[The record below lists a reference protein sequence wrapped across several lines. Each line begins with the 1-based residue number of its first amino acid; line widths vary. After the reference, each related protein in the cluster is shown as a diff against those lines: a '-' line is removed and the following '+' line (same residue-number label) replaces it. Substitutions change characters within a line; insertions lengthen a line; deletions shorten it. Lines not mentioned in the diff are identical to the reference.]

1 MTTGTENMVP
11 RDGLLVAAEHEGAHG
26 VCAVSLGVPWSGGPC
41 SRMAASA
48 FAALPHLS
56 LSAIISCAG
65 DLWDRE
71 FSDQSYQDALARTW
85 PGRCSWSGWRGFGGP
100 PPGPPHPHRPRN
112 QVLDLSARLYRERQL
127 VFQ

>member
-71 FSDQSYQDALARTW
+71 FSDQSYQDALARG
-85 PGRCSWSGWRGFGGP
+85 PGPAGAVGRGGGDLAARRQARRILTARGTRCST
-100 PPGPPHPHRPRN
+100 
-112 QVLDLSARLYRERQL
+112 
-127 VFQ
+127 